1 MIVNV
6 LKTLALLELRST
18 IELTIS
24 DEKTK
29 ELLTEVMIELIKTRK
44 DIFYE
49 IILEALEEVGLANA
63 ILEGRENNFVSE
75 EKIFSIIDGDA
86 Q

>member
-1 MIVNV
+1 MV
-6 LKTLALLELRST
+6 
-18 IELTIS
+18 
-24 DEKTK
+24 
-29 ELLTEVMIELIKTRK
+29 ELIKTRK

-49 IILEALEEVGLANA
+49 IILEALEKVGLANA